1 MNKEDYQNKIKL
13 AETIK
18 NFQLNVSNLR
28 PIDEVISTIG
38 GVDMN
43 SINET
48 FQIKNFSKAYCIGE
62 MLDWD
67 APTGGYLIQGCV
79 SSGYVAANSIT
90 SQS

>member
-13 AETIK
+13 AEIIK

-48 FQIKNFSKAYCIGE
+48 FQIKTFQKPI
-62 MLDWD
+62 
-67 APTGGYLIQGCV
+67 V
-79 SSGYVAANSIT
+79 
-90 SQS
+90 